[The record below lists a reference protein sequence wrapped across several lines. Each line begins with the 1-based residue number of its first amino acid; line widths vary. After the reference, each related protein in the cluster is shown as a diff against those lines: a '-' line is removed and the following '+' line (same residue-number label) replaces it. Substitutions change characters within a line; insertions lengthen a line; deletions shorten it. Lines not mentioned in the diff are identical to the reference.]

1 MKLSLFSNRRI
12 VRLFTDL
19 KFAIFLLLLIAA
31 GSSIGSFIEQDESKQ
46 FYEDFYSSSS
56 PLYGFVDSSFILRF
70 GLDHVYR
77 TWWFLLLLL
86 FLAISLLSC
95 TVTRQFPLFLISK
108 DFFFKQ
114 RNKSFVSLPFFV
126 RLRSFYYLNERL
138 LQKVQQLNYSIYQR
152 SRTLYAYKGLL
163 GRLSPIFVHFSLL
176 LILGG
181 SAFGSIQNFKAQEL
195 LPKGELFHIQ
205 NPIAIGWS
213 TSLPSFST
221 RVNDFWVDYND
232 GKIRQFYSDLSV
244 LDNFGK
250 EQKHQTI
257 SVNNPLHYQSVDIYQ
272 SDWGLIG
279 LRSYDYVNQKVLEYP
294 LFPLAG
300 KTKTWITWITV
311 PNSPTQSLVYT
322 LIFDQL
328 EQTFL
333 LYDDEGLFL
342 DQKGIGDFLSPTFQV
357 IESLPSTGLL
367 LKYDPSIPVLYAGF
381 AFLMITTLISYLPY
395 TQIWIVTQSTYCW
408 FGAVTNRGKIQLEIE
423 FERLLRSGE
432 RIPIFFKNDRKS

>member
-1 MKLSLFSNRRI
+1 MKLSFFFSRRI
-12 VRLFTDL
+12 LRLFTSL
-19 KFAIFLLLLIAA
+19 KFAILLLFLIAA
-31 GSSIGSFIEQDESKQ
+31 ASSIGSFIEQDEPRQ
-46 FYEDFYSSSS
+46 FYEQFYSSSS
-56 PLYGFVDSSFILRF
+56 PLYGFVDSSFILTL
-70 GLDHVYR
+70 GLDHVYK
-77 TWWFLLLLL
+77 TWWFLLLLF
-86 FLAISLLSC
+86 FLAISLISC
-95 TVTRQFPLFLISK
+95 TITRQFPLFLVSK

-114 RNKSFVSLPFFV
+114 RNSSFVNLPFFV
-126 RLRSFYYLNERL
+126 RLRSFYFLKERL

-152 SRTLYAYKGLL
+152 SGTIYAYKGLL

-181 SAFGSIQNFKAQEL
+181 SAFGSVQNFKAQEL

-205 NPIAIGWS
+205 NPISIGLA

-221 RVNDFWVDYND
+221 RVNDFWVDYSE
-232 GKIRQFYSDLSV
+232 GKIHQFYSDLSV
-244 LDNFGK
+244 LDNLGR

-257 SVNNPLHYQSVDIYQ
+257 SVNNPLHYNFVDIYQ

-279 LRSYDYVNQKVLEYP
+279 IRAYDRVTGRILEFP
-294 LFPLAG
+294 LFPLVG
-300 KTKTWITWITV
+300 KTKTWVTWVKIQ
-311 PNSPTQSLVYT
+311 NSFSQSLIYT
-322 LIFDQL
+322 LVFDQL

-333 LYDDEGLFL
+333 VYDENGVFI
-342 DQKGIGDFLSPTFQV
+342 DQKEIGDSLSPTFQI

-367 LKYDPSIPVLYAGF
+367 IKYDPTIPVLYTGF

-395 TQIWIVTQSTYCW
+395 TQIWIVNQSTYCW

-432 RIPIFFKNDRKS
+432 RLPLFFKKEQKS

>member
-1 MKLSLFSNRRI
+1 MKLSFFSTRRI
-12 VRLFTDL
+12 LRLFTDL
-19 KFAIFLLLLIAA
+19 KFAIVLLLLIAV
-31 GSSIGSFIEQDESKQ
+31 SSSVGSFIEQDESRQ
-46 FYEDFYSSSS
+46 FYEEFYSSS
-56 PLYGFVDSSFILRF
+56 LYGFLDSSFILTF

-86 FLAISLLSC
+86 FLGLSLVSC
-95 TVTRQFPLFLISK
+95 TITRQFPLFLISK

-114 RNKSFVSLPFFV
+114 RNSSFVNLPFFV
-126 RLRSFYYLNERL
+126 RLRSFYYLKERL
-138 LQKVQQLNYSIYQR
+138 LQKIQQLNYSIYQR
-152 SRTLYAYKGLL
+152 SGTVYAYKGLL

-195 LPKGELFHIQ
+195 LPKGELFHVQ

-213 TSLPSFST
+213 TSLPYFST
-221 RVNDFWVDYND
+221 RINDFWVDYND
-232 GKIRQFYSDLSV
+232 GKIRQFYSDLSI

-257 SVNNPLHYQSVDIYQ
+257 SVNNPLHYESVDIYQ

-279 LRSYDYVNQKVLEYP
+279 LRAYDRMSQRVLEFP
-294 LFPLAG
+294 LFPLSD
-300 KTKTWITWITV
+300 KTKTWITWVTISSST
-311 PNSPTQSLVYT
+311 NKNLVYT
-322 LIFDQL
+322 LVFDQL

-333 LYDDEGLFL
+333 VYDESGNFL
-342 DQKGIGDFLSPTFQV
+342 DQKGVGDFLSPTFQV

-367 LKYDPSIPVLYAGF
+367 LKYDPSIPLLYAGF
-381 AFLMITTLISYLPY
+381 GFLMITTLISYLPY

-423 FERLLRSGE
+423 FEQLLRSGE
-432 RIPIFFKNDRKS
+432 RIPLFFKKEQRS